1 METNGNTYGCVIVGG
16 GAAGLSAALVLGRA
30 LMPTLVVD
38 AGRQSNLPAHAV
50 GGLLG
55 FTGSPADLY
64 AAGTA
69 QLDALDDV
77 DRVTDEVT
85 GGKRDDD
92 SFTLT
97 LASGRE
103 VRARRV
109 ILATGMAY
117 TPPEIPG
124 LAELWGDTAF
134 HCPFCHGHEVHGRPL
149 AVLVGAEEPLAERA
163 LLLRRWTDDL
173 VLLTDGREPA
183 PADRERLAARG
194 IAVETRRVARLE
206 STPGPHGRPV
216 LAAVLLD
223 DGTRLPRDGVMIATA
238 MVPND
243 ALAVALGASAEP
255 VKGVGVDAM
264 RRTDVPGLYAA
275 GDVAPHMPQVSTA
288 IAAGAIA
295 AAMVVRDAMEDPP
308 EG

>member
-1 METNGNTYGCVIVGG
+1 METNGSTYGCVVVGG

-30 LMPTLVVD
+30 LVPTLVVD

-55 FTGSPADLY
+55 FTGAPEDLY
-64 AAGTA
+64 AAGRD

-77 DRVTDEVT
+77 DRVTDKVT
-85 GGKRDDD
+85 GGTRDDEG
-92 SFTLT
+92 FTLT
-97 LASGRE
+97 LASGRD
-103 VRARRV
+103 VHATRV

-117 TPPEIPG
+117 TPPGIPG
-124 LAELWGDTAF
+124 LADLWGDTAF
-134 HCPFCHGHEVHGRPL
+134 HCPFCHGHEVRGRPL

-163 LLLRRWTDDL
+163 LLLSRWTDDL
-173 VLLTDGREPA
+173 VLLTDGREPT
-183 PADRERLAARG
+183 PSDRERLGPRG
-194 IAVETRRVARLE
+194 IGIETRRVTRLE
-206 STPGPHGRPV
+206 TAPGPDGRPV
-216 LAAVLLD
+216 LVAVLFD
-223 DGTRLPRDGVMIATA
+223 DGGRLPRDGVMVATA

-243 ALAVALGASAEP
+243 ALATALGAAAEP
-255 VKGVGVDAM
+255 VKGVTVDAM
-264 RRTDVPGLYAA
+264 RRTGVPGLYAA

-308 EG
+308 AA